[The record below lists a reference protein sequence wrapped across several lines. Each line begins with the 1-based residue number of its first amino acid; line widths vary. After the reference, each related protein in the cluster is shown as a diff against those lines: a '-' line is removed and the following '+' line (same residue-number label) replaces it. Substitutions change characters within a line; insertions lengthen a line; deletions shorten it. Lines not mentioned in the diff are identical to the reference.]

1 MMLASSTKPLRD
13 KEDQETPRR
22 KMTVE
27 REKCQTKNPKQE
39 KREKAENKKKENFEI
54 KL

>member
-1 MMLASSTKPLRD
+1 MMLASSIKPLRD
-13 KEDQETPRR
+13 KEDLETPRR

-27 REKCQTKNPKQE
+27 SKKCQTKKTQNK
-39 KREKAENKKKENFEI
+39 KKEKAENKKKENFEI